1 MATSVSISKDRKV
14 LRKVDQGAAWN
25 SVLGIVAALAVFV
38 LVSAWGG
45 LYRDYEGLVI
55 NYGMLILLLAAYRL
69 LVAVRFESLYGAG
82 PARWRRLFALG
93 LLMHAVLWG
102 SFLATVTWL
111 YGIGFNFFAVCL
123 YALGVTTGLS
133 TAWLAGLR
141 ARQLYIFLMLVPV
154 VLVLL
159 LSGEPEA
166 MVVAALMLIYC
177 AFLFRMF
184 QDQYETFWHAMARGR
199 RSRSS
204 QLTPRPEARS
214 RDIQLSLV
222 YRLAHELRTPMNS
235 MLGMLS
241 LLEDTRLDQEQR
253 EYHTLAAQSGK
264 LLLAL
269 INDVLD
275 YSRILTGRIALNPDF
290 FDLRQA
296 VEQCLESYGPIVQDQ
311 GQELTCV
318 MDRHLPRRVRGDRE
332 RFLQVLNNLISNAI
346 KFSEQGEIRI
356 EVDYSFVPRERE
368 ESSTGIGGPD
378 QAGQLNVRVIDQGIG
393 MDPATARSLFEDD
406 FSSPGSDPFL
416 RRQRGFGL
424 LVCKGLVEAMAGQ
437 IGVTSEP
444 GEGSTFWFTARMP
457 AQPDM
462 RERSPLSKALS
473 GCRVLVA
480 GAAAGTVAALH
491 EELEVLNVTLQSAD
505 DHDHA
510 LQALREGHREQ
521 CDFNLLLVDTRA
533 GREVALNLA
542 RTVLEDPALKGVNVL
557 LLATIA
563 ERGLEK
569 VQNLVRRHGVAILT
583 RPVHRSGL
591 RSLLGHLYNA
601 EEEVPL
607 EDARNDSQE
616 ERSRRRD
623 YRLLLVEDNEVNQIV
638 TRGMLSKL
646 GYQVKA
652 VDNGEM
658 ALQLLEREPFDL
670 VLMDCMMPGM
680 DGFEVT
686 RRWRDMEDP
695 KAGRTPVVA
704 MTANTMEGAQARCL
718 AAGMDDFLAKPVHL
732 DQLETMLRHW
742 LPRNAPLSREDD
754 E

>member
-45 LYRDYEGLVI
+45 LYRDHEGLVI
-55 NYGMLILLLAAYRL
+55 NFGIAIILLAGYRL
-69 LVAVRFESLYGAG
+69 LVAVRFEAIYGAG

-93 LLMHAVLWG
+93 LLLHGLFWG
-102 SFLATVTWL
+102 SFFATVTML
-111 YGIGFNFFAVCL
+111 YGVGFNFFAVSL
-123 YALGVTTGLS
+123 YVLGVATGLS
-133 TAWLAGLR
+133 TAWLAALR
-141 ARQLYIFLMLVPV
+141 TRQLYIFL
-154 VLVLL
+154 VLL
-159 LSGEPEA
+159 PTVVALVASGDAQA
-166 MVVAALMLIYC
+166 MVIAALLLLYG

-184 QDQYETFWHAMARGR
+184 YDQYEMFWHAMARSR
-199 RSRSS
+199 RVSRDKSVS
-204 QLTPRPEARS
+204 RPEMRG

-241 LLEDTRLDQEQR
+241 LLEDTRLDEEQR
-253 EYHTLAAQSGK
+253 EYHTVAAQSGK

-290 FDLRQA
+290 FDLRQ
-296 VEQCLESYGPIVQDQ
+296 VIEQCLESYGPIVQEQ
-311 GQELTCV
+311 GLELTCV
-318 MDRHLPRRVRGDRE
+318 MDRHLPRRVHGDRE
-332 RFLQVLNNLISNAI
+332 RFLQLLNNLISNAI
-346 KFSEQGEIRI
+346 KFSEEGEIRLD
-356 EVDYSFVPRERE
+356 VDYSFAPVGIRG
-368 ESSTGIGGPD
+368 SSTGMGGPD
-378 QAGQLNVRVIDQGIG
+378 EAGLLRVTVSDQGIG
-393 MDPATARSLFEDD
+393 MDPATARGLFEDD
-406 FSSPGSDPFL
+406 FSSPDSDPFL

-437 IGVTSEP
+437 IGVDSEP
-444 GEGSTFWFTARMP
+444 GKGSSFWFTARMP

-462 RERSPLSKALS
+462 RERSPLSRSLS
-473 GCRVLVA
+473 GQRLLVA
-480 GAAAGTVAALH
+480 GAASGTVAALQ
-491 EELEVLNVTLQSAD
+491 EELEVLNATVQAAD
-505 DHDHA
+505 DFDHA

-521 CDFNLLLVDTRA
+521 CEFNLLMVDTRA
-533 GREVALNLA
+533 GRDGAINLA
-542 RTVLEDPALKGVNVL
+542 RTVLEDPGLQGVNVV
-557 LLATIA
+557 LLAAIA
-563 ERGLEK
+563 ERSLGK
-569 VQNLVRRHGVAILT
+569 VQRLVQRHGVAILT

-591 RSLLGHLYNA
+591 RSLLGHLYSV
-601 EEEVPL
+601 EEMLPL
-607 EDARNDSQE
+607 EDAPNDSSE
-616 ERSRRRD
+616 ERARRRD

-652 VDNGEM
+652 VDSGEA
-658 ALQLLEREPFDL
+658 ALHLLEKEQFDL

-686 RRWRDMEDP
+686 RRLRAGEDP
-695 KAGRTPVVA
+695 QTPRVPVIA
-704 MTANTMEGAQARCL
+704 LTANTMEGAQARCL

-732 DQLETMLRHW
+732 EQLETILRHW
-742 LPRNAPLSREDD
+742 LPRNTPLSRET
-754 E
+754 EE